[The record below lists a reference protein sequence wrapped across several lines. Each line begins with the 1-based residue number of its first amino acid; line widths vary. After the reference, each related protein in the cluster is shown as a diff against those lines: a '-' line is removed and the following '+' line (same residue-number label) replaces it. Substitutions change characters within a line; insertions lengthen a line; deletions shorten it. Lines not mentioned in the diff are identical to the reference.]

1 MQNPKIY
8 CMCLHEH
15 HLENLKKLN
24 YIPVGLG
31 KNHFSNQW
39 VKDNENINISQKNP
53 FYGEYTFHY
62 WFWKNELK
70 NLKEEEWVGFCQ
82 YRKFWTIK
90 NFENLKLDIKTLPSV
105 VLKEV
110 PQEYQDCEAIL
121 GNPFY
126 INQKKTMKFL
136 KKGLKLI
143 IKNPKILFNQ
153 KLRNI
158 KFHFDL
164 MHGENNLYKAIDLL
178 DKDNKEDFRDYV
190 NSMEYFHPQNMFI
203 CKSKNLLKKYY
214 ETIFP
219 WLERCEKV
227 FGFDNLTGYGKIRI
241 YSFLAERFV
250 SYWFKKNAKCK
261 IMNIT
266 FYDIRDD
273 IS

>member
-1 MQNPKIY
+1 MKNIEMF
-8 CMCLHEH
+8 CIS
-15 HLENLKKLN
+15 LEPSHKKFIQELG

-31 KNHFSNQW
+31 TNNFEKEW
-39 VKDNENINISQKNP
+39 MRDNTGNNISKKNRY
-53 FYGEYTFHY
+53 YGEYTFHY
-62 WFWKNELK
+62 WVWKNYMDKLSDG
-70 NLKEEEWVGFCQ
+70 WIGFCQ

-90 NFENLKLDIKTLPSV
+90 NFDNFSLDIKTLPSI
-105 VLKEV
+105 VLRKIPEDY
-110 PQEYQDCEAIL
+110 EDCEAIL
-121 GNPFY
+121 GNRFY
-126 INQKKTMKFL
+126 INQKRTMKFL
-136 KKGLKLI
+136 KKGFKLI
-143 IKNPKILFNQ
+143 IKNPKLLFN
-153 KLRNI
+153 KKSRNI

-178 DKDNKEDFRDYV
+178 DYENKEDFRNYV

-241 YSFLAERFV
+241 YTFLAERFV

-261 IMNIT
+261 TMNIT